1 MHGVRCAIFSIY
13 VRNANRHKSLTFHL
27 KQKKKQRKTWY
38 FYLVGVSIVRI
49 LKANYNH
56 LRRGIVCGWCCCC
69 CYCCNHPAPH
79 TKDNNRKFA
88 NFFLLSHTNTPVRR
102 SSSNSHWL
110 RQLWFSLTQSQ
121 VDRHTCPKIEFNFP
135 MFTILFFTYFF
146 HSFDVCLN
154 CILIFV
160 VAVVFDSISTA
171 SICILSANHA

>member
-13 VRNANRHKSLTFHL
+13 VRNANRHKSLAFHL
-27 KQKKKQRKTWY
+27 KQKKINAKLDTFIW
-38 FYLVGVSIVRI
+38 LVSQSSEYSRQIIIICVEALYVDGAAAAVT
-49 LKANYNH
+49 A
-56 LRRGIVCGWCCCC
+56 
-69 CYCCNHPAPH
+69 A
-79 TKDNNRKFA
+79 KDNNRKFA
-88 NFFLLSHTNTPVRR
+88 NFFLLSNTNIPVRR

-135 MFTILFFTYFF
+135 MFTILFFSYFF